1 MRRGGEG
8 DAHEDASMQTKG
20 EGRDREYQHGGAGM
34 EAGGG
39 PRDYQ
44 RAGDEPS
51 KETEGEIEGMEGKTG
66 GEEAEGESGT
76 VMEVGKGASM
86 EAGAES
92 GAGEEMGKG
101 TEKAQHSGG
110 GGAAQLQQYLR
121 GVDYPADKQD
131 MIDTARSNS
140 APDDFMSFM
149 NRLPDKTYNRPT
161 EVEQE
166 FSKIK

>member
-1 MRRGGEG
+1 MPIILLAGRWVNYIHLGYEKGDVKMAKGNAERGGEHYMRRGGEG
-8 DAHEDASMQTKG
+8 DAHDNPQMEEDASMQTKG

-34 EAGGG
+34 EAG
-39 PRDYQ
+39 
-44 RAGDEPS
+44 
-51 KETEGEIEGMEGKTG
+51 EG
-66 GEEAEGESGT
+66 
-76 VMEVGKGASM
+76 
-86 EAGAES
+86 

-131 MIDTARSNS
+131 MIDAARSNS